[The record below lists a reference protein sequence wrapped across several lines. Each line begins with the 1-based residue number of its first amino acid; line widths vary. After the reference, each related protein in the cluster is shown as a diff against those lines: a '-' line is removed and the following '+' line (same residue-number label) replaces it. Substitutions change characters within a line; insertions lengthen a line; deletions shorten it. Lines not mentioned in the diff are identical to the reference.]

1 MPVAVAAS
9 GFYLLAVLA
18 CPVGMG
24 LMMWYMGRGMMG
36 GRKHGDD
43 QQSLT
48 DLKAEQAK
56 LAAKIAA
63 LDEPAKTS
71 APSREEGAAEDRELT
86 AAAS

>member
-1 MPVAVAAS
+1 
-9 GFYLLAVLA
+9 
-18 CPVGMG
+18 MG

-43 QQSLT
+43 QQSLS
-48 DLKAEQAK
+48 DLRAEQAR

-63 LDEPAKTS
+63 LEEPAKMS
-71 APSREEGAAEDRELT
+71 ATPSDEVAAEDRKPA

>member
-1 MPVAVAAS
+1 MPLAAAAS
-9 GFYLLAVLA
+9 GLYLLAVLA

-24 LMMWYMGRGMMG
+24 LMMLYMGRGMMG

-43 QQSLT
+43 QQSLS
-48 DLKAEQAK
+48 DLRAEQAR

-63 LDEPAKTS
+63 LEEPAKMS
-71 APSREEGAAEDRELT
+71 APPSDEVAAEDRKPA